1 MAGSTTN
8 VNMFKTQSP
17 YEQQIE
23 ELKRRQQ
30 MAEMLQQQAL
40 QPLESQVA
48 PGGMVVPTSPV
59 LGLTKMLQAYM
70 GGKQLRDIEK
80 KRGETEKGARSEALD
95 YLRSFNPEQ
104 KTIKLDS
111 ISNRSY
117 PIGEAAVNE
126 LPMPQV
132 GNNGQVSYQ
141 APSVTAMPNARPV
154 ASLDQPMQM
163 QVGGPLNRQDQ
174 MRRAEEGILS
184 DNPLVRALAQTKYEA
199 ANKPINFMDYMD
211 KPKIETAT
219 PESRKLYL
227 ASIQTGTP
235 DVSLL
240 NFSATPKSVNT
251 TTVMQNGRPMVIDAN
266 TGRSIG
272 EAPPHAAGVTVN
284 LDTKG
289 NELAQKLYLEK
300 IDKLSGAATN
310 AARIDAKLAEMEE
323 ATKRGTFTGAMAPN
337 ATGAAQFMSSFGINV
352 KPEVLANTRT
362 FQAASNQLVLD
373 FMASN
378 GGARGFTEKETQ
390 ILQDAFPKIIDSPAA
405 RAQIAQL
412 LRNRGK
418 QDVQDYNNAVKTYKT
433 TYPKSVIPFNPIESR
448 SNWSN

>member
-1 MAGSTTN
+1 MPIQNT
-8 VNMFKTQSP
+8 NMFKTQSP

-23 ELKRRQQ
+23 EMKRRQQ

-80 KRGETEKGARSEALD
+80 QRGETEKGARSEALD

-104 KTIKLDS
+104 KTIGM
-111 ISNRSY
+111 
-117 PIGEAAVNE
+117 GEAAVNQ

-174 MRRAEEGILS
+174 MRRSEEGIFS

-199 ANKPINFMDYMD
+199 ASKPINFMDYMD

-219 PESRKLYL
+219 PESRKAYL
-227 ASIQTGTP
+227 ASIQAGTP
-235 DVSLL
+235 DASLL
-240 NFSATPKSVNT
+240 NFPTAPKSVNT
-251 TTVMQNGRPMVIDAN
+251 TTVMQNGRPVVIDAN
-266 TGRSIG
+266 TGRLIG

-289 NELAQKLYLEK
+289 NELSQKLYLEK
-300 IDKLSGAATN
+300 IDKLSGPATN
-310 AARIDAKLAEMEE
+310 AARIDAKLAEMED

-352 KPEVLANTRT
+352 KPEELANTRT
-362 FQAASNQLVLD
+362 FEAASNQLVLD
-373 FMASN
+373 FMAAN
-378 GGARGFTEKETQ
+378 GGARGFTENETKM
-390 ILQDAFPKIIDSPAA
+390 LRDAFPKIIDSPAA

-418 QDVQDYNNAVKTYKT
+418 QDVRDYNDAVKTYKT
-433 TYPKSVIPFNPIESR
+433 TYPKSLIPYNPIESR
-448 SNWSN
+448 SNWNK